1 MIILLLT
8 LIFNTFIFSQNN
20 EDQIQKYLN
29 SNFSEYD
36 KVEYQL
42 ISKMNINDIKIDAS
56 RTLIQK
62 SDVVYLPVII
72 KDDRN
77 SNSVIRLKIKLLKNV
92 LTAKTDIPFNKSL
105 GENDFNYQ
113 LKDVTKLRG
122 TLVDK
127 EIELTNYKTKFSLK
141 KDDVLVL
148 ESIEEI
154 PAVKSGE
161 KLVLEVQKGSVKI
174 TYECVAR
181 QNGRIGEIIDV
192 LAANNQLIKAKVIS
206 SQKVLVE

>member
-1 MIILLLT
+1 MMILLLT
-8 LIFNTFIFSQNN
+8 LIFNTFIFSQNS

-29 SNFSEYD
+29 SHFSGYD

-42 ISKMNINDIKIDAS
+42 ISKTNINDIVIDFS
-56 RTLIQK
+56 RALIQK
-62 SDVVYLPVII
+62 SDMVFLPVLT
-72 KDDRN
+72 KDERN
-77 SNSVIRLKIKLLKNV
+77 NSSVIRLKIKLFKNV
-92 LTAKTDIPFNKSL
+92 LTAKADIPFNKSL
-105 GENDFNYQ
+105 SDDDFNYQ

-127 EIELTNYKTKFSLK
+127 EIELTNYKTKFSLR
-141 KDDVLVL
+141 KDEVLVL

-161 KLVLEVQKGSVKI
+161 KLVLEVQKGAVKI
-174 TYECVAR
+174 SYEGIAR
-181 QNGRIGEIIDV
+181 QNGKIGEIIDV
-192 LAANNQLIKAKVIS
+192 LAANNELLKAKVIS

>member
-29 SNFSEYD
+29 SHFSGYD

-56 RTLIQK
+56 RTLIKK

-72 KDDRN
+72 KDNRN

-127 EIELTNYKTKFSLK
+127 EIELTNYKTKFSLR

-161 KLVLEVQKGSVKI
+161 KLVLEVQKGFVKI

-192 LAANNQLIKAKVIS
+192 LAANNELIKAKVIS
-206 SQKVLVE
+206 SQNVLVE

>member
-29 SNFSEYD
+29 SHFSGYD

-62 SDVVYLPVII
+62 SDIVYLPVII

-127 EIELTNYKTKFSLK
+127 EIELTNYKTKFSLR

-192 LAANNQLIKAKVIS
+192 LAANNELIKAKVIS

>member
-1 MIILLLT
+1 MMILLLII
-8 LIFNTFIFSQNN
+8 IFNISSFSQNN

-29 SNFSEYD
+29 SYFSEYD

-42 ISKMNINDIKIDAS
+42 ICKMNINDIKIDFDRAI
-56 RTLIQK
+56 IQK
-62 SDVVYLPVII
+62 SDIVFLPVV
-72 KDDRN
+72 KKNNRN
-77 SNSVIRLKIKLLKNV
+77 NNSVIRLKIKLFKNV
-92 LTAKTDIPFNKSL
+92 LTAKSDIMFNKSL
-105 GENDFNYQ
+105 NENDFNYQ

-127 EIELTNYKTKFSLK
+127 EKKLTNYKTKFTIK
-141 KDDVLVL
+141 KDDILVL

-154 PAVKSGE
+154 PVVKSGD

-174 TYECVAR
+174 SYECVAR

-192 LAANNQLIKAKVIS
+192 LAANNELIKAKVIS